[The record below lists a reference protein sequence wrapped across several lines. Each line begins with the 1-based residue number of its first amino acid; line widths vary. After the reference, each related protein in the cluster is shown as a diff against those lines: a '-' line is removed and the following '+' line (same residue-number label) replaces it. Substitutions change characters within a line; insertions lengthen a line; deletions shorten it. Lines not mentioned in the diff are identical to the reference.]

1 MLNASLLKRP
11 ALVSDIQCDNGGTLV
26 RKIRI
31 DRDDADFVDIIHTDA
46 GDFDMDEFM
55 SVLGIV

>member
-1 MLNASLLKRP
+1 MNVSLLKRP
-11 ALVSDIQCDNGGTLV
+11 ALVPDIQCDYGGTLV

>member
-1 MLNASLLKRP
+1 MCLLRRL
-11 ALVSDIQCDNGGTLV
+11 AFITDVQHEWFMTTLV

>member
-1 MLNASLLKRP
+1 MT
-11 ALVSDIQCDNGGTLV
+11 TLA

-31 DRDDADFVDIIHTDA
+31 DRDDAEFVDIIHTDA

>member
-1 MLNASLLKRP
+1 MSARATIL
-11 ALVSDIQCDNGGTLV
+11 T

-46 GDFDMDEFM
+46 GDFDIDEFM
-55 SVLGIV
+55 SVLGRVFRNNTQLFP